1 MLVKSVHAAKAAYD
15 NNHVKLI
22 PNRPINYRYYSNG
35 QPYDTS
41 SGLTYGFGAA
51 KFYGGW
57 DTYDN
62 NSTTDFP
69 NEYAGGIGVGSEHYY
84 VSQLI
89 GAYNGMPST
98 WTIMQRIHDTVN
110 WKYCHAIV
118 EVNTIYYDGQNY
130 ARYLITG
137 YGTPSITTLET
148 AGASPLGLQVA
159 NATQV
164 SGNFYRYDIQLTG
177 LSNYRI
183 AYYTLR
189 TTQRIVAHPLTTP
202 MYDVWRVNY

>member
-1 MLVKSVHAAKAAYD
+1 MLIKSVHAAKAAYD

-22 PNRPINYRYYSNG
+22 PNRTIGGRYYVNG
-35 QPYDTS
+35 QPYDTGELFTAS
-41 SGLTYGFGAA
+41 FGAA

-69 NEYAGGIGVGSEHYY
+69 TGYAGGIAVGSENYY
-84 VSQLI
+84 VSQTI
-89 GAYNGMPST
+89 GGYNGMPST
-98 WTIMQRIHDTVN
+98 WTIMQRIHDTAN

-118 EVNTIYYDGQNY
+118 EVSTIYYDSQNY

-137 YGTPSITTLET
+137 YGTPGITTLET
-148 AGASPLGLQVA
+148 AGTPLGLQVV

-189 TTQRIVAHPLTTP
+189 TTQRIVGHPLTSP
-202 MYDVWRVNY
+202 LSDVWRTLY

>member
-35 QPYDTS
+35 QPYDIS

-57 DTYDN
+57 DTLYTASN
-62 NSTTDFP
+62 ATFP
-69 NEYAGGIGVGSEHYY
+69 SQYAGGIAVGSENYY
-84 VSQLI
+84 VSHLI
-89 GAYNGMPST
+89 GGYNGMPST
-98 WTIMQRIHDTVN
+98 WTILQRVHDTAN

-118 EVNTIYYDGQNY
+118 EVSTIYFDSQNY

-137 YGTPSITTLET
+137 YSTPGITTLET

-159 NATQV
+159 NATQID
-164 SGNFYRYDIQLTG
+164 GNFYRYDIQMTG
-177 LSNYRI
+177 LGNYRI
-183 AYYTLR
+183 AYFTLR
-189 TTQRIVAHPLTTP
+189 TTQSIVGHPLTYTQ
-202 MYDVWRVNY
+202 YDTWRTLY

>member
-1 MLVKSVHAAKAAYD
+1 MLIKTAHAAKAGYD

-22 PNRPINYRYYSNG
+22 PNRPMNYRYYSNG

-41 SGLTYGFGAA
+41 SGLSYTFGAG

-62 NSTTDFP
+62 QSTSDFP
-69 NEYAGGIGVGSEHYY
+69 NEYAGGIAVGQENYY

-89 GAYNGMPST
+89 GGYNGMPST
-98 WTIMQRIHDTVN
+98 WTILQRVHDTAN

-118 EVNTIYYDGQNY
+118 EVSMIYYDSQNY

-137 YGTPSITTLET
+137 YGTPGITTLET
-148 AGASPLGLQVA
+148 AGTPLGLQVA
-159 NATQV
+159 NATVV
-164 SGNFYRYDIQLTG
+164 SGNYQRYDIQMTG
-177 LSNYRI
+177 LGNYRV

-189 TTQRIVAHPLTTP
+189 TTQRIVGHPLTSP
-202 MYDVWRVNY
+202 LSDVWRTLY